1 MGHIRKFAIIAIAV
15 ASLGCAGVATE
26 LVVPTNFPTIGE
38 AVRAAAPG
46 DVIRLRSGTYK
57 EAVHLSV
64 PLTLR
69 GDLGNPGSVIVQAPS
84 FLTPAISVN
93 TGTQTGTTTIE
104 GLTVTG
110 AAAERGIL
118 VEGSSVVVVQSSVMV
133 NNLVGVEAAGTSIV
147 TILDCVLRDNY
158 DSCTQASDHSS
169 LLVTGCIV
177 SGTAGMQ
184 LVRSVSGASARLE
197 IKDSTLAGTNVSR
210 VLDHSFGV
218 ALNSGSSAV
227 IRHCTFEHFEDAV
240 EVWGGDSIAVE
251 DCRIEGCCS
260 GIVIWNQLGD
270 NTRTSL
276 LQNTI
281 LDCDAGVQLTG
292 GCGLVEISRNFI
304 RVDWQSIVV
313 HLSAGCRSPHDV
325 PFTGTIVGTLNDL
338 DPDGCPSYR
347 SPLWP
352 TGFVK

>member
-1 MGHIRKFAIIAIAV
+1 MGHIRKFAIIMIAV

-118 VEGSSVVVVQSSVMV
+118 VEGSSVVVVRSSAMV

-158 DSCTQASDHSS
+158 DSCAQASDHSS
-169 LLVTGCIV
+169 LLVTRCVV
-177 SGTAGMQ
+177 SGTAGMP

-197 IKDSTLAGTNVSR
+197 IKDSDTRGHKR
-210 VLDHSFGV
+210 Q
-218 ALNSGSSAV
+218 SSP
-227 IRHCTFEHFEDAV
+227 
-240 EVWGGDSIAVE
+240 
-251 DCRIEGCCS
+251 
-260 GIVIWNQLGD
+260 
-270 NTRTSL
+270 
-276 LQNTI
+276 
-281 LDCDAGVQLTG
+281 
-292 GCGLVEISRNFI
+292 
-304 RVDWQSIVV
+304 
-313 HLSAGCRSPHDV
+313 RS
-325 PFTGTIVGTLNDL
+325 
-338 DPDGCPSYR
+338 
-347 SPLWP
+347 
-352 TGFVK
+352 